1 MQFIKKKQKS
11 KESHVIVCLSVWV
24 LKCIEILSRK
34 TKKKQQNNKTM
45 ANFQCDKKLEG
56 KKDGKTLNLKLG
68 YAYACGYLDP

>member
-1 MQFIKKKQKS
+1 
-11 KESHVIVCLSVWV
+11 V